1 MHTPHCT
8 ENPSYVFPE
17 MKLRGLVSSSY
28 MHVSVSYV
36 TRIGLPILQNVEMWN
51 LEDRTLQFC
60 FENNEAAQ
68 FHF

>member
-8 ENPSYVFPE
+8 ENPIYVFPE

-28 MHVSVSYV
+28 MHIYVSDIP
-36 TRIGLPILQNVEMWN
+36 RIGLPILQNVEMGK
-51 LEDRTLQFC
+51 LGDRTLQFC
-60 FENNEAAQ
+60 FGKNEAAQ